1 MSGDRTWALDV
12 ADNASCGIVHELHA
26 HLGNTTT
33 GACAGLEC
41 FLNCC
46 LTRFVVLIRRGCTY
60 RYVRELENN
69 VSIKINAKHVPA
81 HTAGHLDELDGDL
94 CGIHVCGL
102 DPLATVSFPAGPFP
116 RTLD

>member
-46 LTRFVVLIRRGCTY
+46 LTRFVVLIRQGCTY

-69 VSIKINAKHVPA
+69 VSI
-81 HTAGHLDELDGDL
+81 
-94 CGIHVCGL
+94 
-102 DPLATVSFPAGPFP
+102 
-116 RTLD
+116 